1 MKRRL
6 AVVAGATLAVVGAAY
21 WLLPA
26 SQPAQATVRRS
37 ARVEV
42 RDVAASPAARGPA
55 PAEKVPMVLTESGW
69 QPQTTRTQPREWVDP
84 VSGAVHREVL
94 DAVPDPAAA
103 AAEELKYRKSRLR
116 LTLADSAAP
125 CWNGGDSR
133 EELELSYTLI
143 VEKEVIRTDN
153 VQIRSSRISNPT
165 VERCIIDAVRD
176 LRMSAHKI
184 PDLREEQ
191 GLVMSLHDLHDR
203 NQRQA
208 KSRVVQD
215 DPPTSVDRPTAQP
228 PAE

>member
-1 MKRRL
+1 MQRRL
-6 AVVAGATLAVVGAAY
+6 VLVTGATLAVVGAAY
-21 WLLPA
+21 WLRPTA
-26 SQPAQATVRRS
+26 QPAQATVRRS
-37 ARVEV
+37 ARVAV
-42 RDVAASPAARGPA
+42 RDVSAPPAREPA

-69 QPQTTRTQPREWVDP
+69 RPQTTRTQPREWVDP
-84 VSGAVHREVL
+84 VSGAVHREML

-133 EELELSYTLI
+133 EAIELDYTLI
-143 VEKEVIRTDN
+143 VEKEMIRTDN
-153 VQIRSSRISNPT
+153 VRIRNSRISNPT

-176 LRMSAHKI
+176 MRMSADRI

-208 KSRVVQD
+208 KSRVVHD
-215 DPPTSVDRPTAQP
+215 DPPTAIDRPTAKP
-228 PAE
+228 PDE